1 MAPRVSEHDERALAL
16 WDLVPAA
23 TLLLA
28 WAATGTWP
36 DGFQLLSSLPGTPN
50 TVRIP
55 NHVR

>member
-36 DGFQLLSSLPGTPN
+36 DGFQLSVLFTRNS
-50 TVRIP
+50 
-55 NHVR
+55 